1 MRFITGR
8 VMIGLVTI
16 AVIAVMVIYF
26 ANYNSS
32 GPQETGPKFKE
43 VQVEYG
49 TFQVVVTANGV
60 VQPMDR
66 IEIKSKASG
75 LIEELPVEEGD
86 FVHQGQL
93 IARLDQK
100 DERTA
105 LDQAQ
110 ADLDIARAELKQA
123 KRTYDRR
130 KELFERDLVS
140 REELDESEQNSAVA
154 QGRLVRAQ
162 TVLDR
167 AKERLSESI
176 VRAPI
181 DGIIL
186 KKSVEEG
193 QIIASGVTNVS
204 GGTPIVDIADMR
216 SVYVEAGIDEIDI
229 GKVQIDQSAT
239 VVAEA
244 YPELQFNGEVVRI
257 APEAKIEQNVTL
269 FNVVIEVENTDGKLK
284 SGMNTTIQ
292 ITIVNKENVLLA
304 PAVALQVNSEP
315 GDSSKT
321 RTVLLKQG
329 SQFVPHQVEIG
340 MSNFK
345 QTEILSGLKQGDIL
359 GVSMTSRLKEENE
372 RLEAR
377 IRDSRSFGRAKN
389 QTRR

>member
-8 VMIGLVTI
+8 VMIGLFTI
-16 AVIAVMVIYF
+16 AIIAAMGLYF
-26 ANYNSS
+26 ANYNSA
-32 GPQETGPKFKE
+32 GPQETGPEFKE

-86 FVHQGQL
+86 FVHKGQL

-105 LDQAQ
+105 LAQAQ

-123 KRTYDRR
+123 KRTFDRR

-186 KKSVEEG
+186 KKSVEQG

-229 GKVQIDQSAT
+229 GKVQIEQSAT

-269 FNVVIEVENTDGKLK
+269 FNVVIAVENTDGKLK

-292 ITIVNKENVLLA
+292 ITIVNKEHVLLA
-304 PAVALQVNSEP
+304 PAVALQVSSEP
-315 GDSSKT
+315 GDRSKT

-345 QTEILSGLKQGDIL
+345 QAEILSGLKQGDIL
-359 GVSMTSRLKEENE
+359 GVPMTSRLKEENE
-372 RLEAR
+372 RLEDR
-377 IRDSRSFGRAKN
+377 IRSSRSFGRAKD

>member
-1 MRFITGR
+1 
-8 VMIGLVTI
+8 
-16 AVIAVMVIYF
+16 
-26 ANYNSS
+26 
-32 GPQETGPKFKE
+32 
-43 VQVEYG
+43 
-49 TFQVVVTANGV
+49 
-60 VQPMDR
+60 MDR

-86 FVHQGQL
+86 FVHKGQL

-105 LDQAQ
+105 LAQAQ

-123 KRTYDRR
+123 KRTFDRR

-186 KKSVEEG
+186 KKSVEQG

-229 GKVQIDQSAT
+229 GKVQIEQSAT

-269 FNVVIEVENTDGKLK
+269 FNVVIAVENTDGKLK

-292 ITIVNKENVLLA
+292 ITIVNKEHVLLA
-304 PAVALQVNSEP
+304 PAVALQVSSEP
-315 GDSSKT
+315 GDRSKT

-345 QTEILSGLKQGDIL
+345 QAEILSGLKQGDIL
-359 GVSMTSRLKEENE
+359 GVPMTSRLKEENE
-372 RLEAR
+372 RLEDR
-377 IRDSRSFGRAKN
+377 IRSSRSFGRAKD

>member
-8 VMIGLVTI
+8 VMIGLFTI
-16 AVIAVMVIYF
+16 AIIAAMGLYF
-26 ANYNSS
+26 ANYNSA
-32 GPQETGPKFKE
+32 GPQETGPEFKE

-86 FVHQGQL
+86 FVHKGQL

-105 LDQAQ
+105 LAQAQ

-123 KRTYDRR
+123 KRTFDRR

-154 QGRLVRAQ
+154 QGRSVRAQ

-167 AKERLSESI
+167 ARERLSESI

-186 KKSVEEG
+186 KKSVEQG

-229 GKVQIDQSAT
+229 GKVQIEQSAT

-269 FNVVIEVENTDGKLK
+269 FNVVIAVENTDGKLK

-292 ITIVNKENVLLA
+292 ITIVDKEHVLLA
-304 PAVALQVNSEP
+304 PAVALQVSSEP
-315 GDSSKT
+315 GDRSKT

-345 QTEILSGLKQGDIL
+345 QAEILSGLKQGDIL
-359 GVSMTSRLKEENE
+359 GVPMTSRLKEENE

-377 IRDSRSFGRAKN
+377 IRSSRSFGRAKD

>member
-8 VMIGLVTI
+8 VMIGLFTI
-16 AVIAVMVIYF
+16 AIIAAMGLYF
-26 ANYNSS
+26 ANYNSA
-32 GPQETGPKFKE
+32 GPQETGPEFKE

-86 FVHQGQL
+86 FVHKGQL

-105 LDQAQ
+105 LAQAQ

-123 KRTYDRR
+123 NRTFERR

-167 AKERLSESI
+167 AMERLSESI

-186 KKSVEEG
+186 KKSVEQG

-229 GKVQIDQSAT
+229 GKVQIEQSAT

-269 FNVVIEVENTDGKLK
+269 FNVVIAVENTDGKLK

-292 ITIVNKENVLLA
+292 ITIVNKEHVLLA
-304 PAVALQVNSEP
+304 PAVALQVSSEP
-315 GDSSKT
+315 GGRSKT

-345 QTEILSGLKQGDIL
+345 QAEILSGLKQGDIL
-359 GVSMTSRLKEENE
+359 GVPMTSRLKEENE
-372 RLEAR
+372 RLEDR
-377 IRDSRSFGRAKN
+377 IRSSRSFGRAKD